1 MIFSPLSNC
10 PTLVFSVSGLRP
22 ETDIKKDGLRS
33 QTVIFHNF
41 GLILSRSQK
50 YKNQLIF
57 SKKIFF
63 DKILKIMLALAHLSW
78 FFNFFLEKY
87 FFCLFYRR
95 NKIFKRFWIFVRIP
109 VSRYACFL
117 KTETEG
123 VRERGGWSQWFFFF
137 YSLWW
142 TKKCTKTSRLVLGHA
157 RSQSSKNRKNVRPKK
172 HKKWKI
178 SWKFSDCYKVK
189 QKMYFL
195 KILCRLYR

>member
-1 MIFSPLSNC
+1 MTLKLQNRFGHSPLSNC

-78 FFNFFLEKY
+78 FFNFFLKNIFFVYFIGEIRFSNDFEFLLEFRSHDMPVFWRLRPKVSENEAAGLSGFSFSTLCDELKNVPRPAASFSDTLGLSLRKIEKT
-87 FFCLFYRR
+87 
-95 NKIFKRFWIFVRIP
+95 WD
-109 VSRYACFL
+109 
-117 KTETEG
+117 
-123 VRERGGWSQWFFFF
+123 
-137 YSLWW
+137 
-142 TKKCTKTSRLVLGHA
+142 
-157 RSQSSKNRKNVRPKK
+157 RKNTKNEKLVENFQIAINKAK
-172 HKKWKI
+172 NV
-178 SWKFSDCYKVK
+178 FS
-189 QKMYFL
+189 
-195 KILCRLYR
+195 